1 MIGFDH
7 IFYSKYTA
15 FADIYVLPL
24 LIDPVWCLPCAE
36 CCGGPGHSENCLY
49 NRPAYKRTFH
59 FRERKNENVILLLSA
74 GQVGSVK
81 FRTPGRHHTE
91 IKAQGTQ
98 EGIFDTQ
105 SHCKPHRVT
114 TSHTESPQ
122 VRTSHLESATATASQ
137 G

>member
-1 MIGFDH
+1 MCFL
-7 IFYSKYTA
+7 F
-15 FADIYVLPL
+15 L
-24 LIDPVWCLPCAE
+24 LILSGVSLVLNVAVA
-36 CCGGPGHSENCLY
+36 PGHSENCLY

-98 EGIFDTQ
+98 EGIFDPP
-105 SHCKPHRVT
+105 SH
-114 TSHTESPQ
+114 S
-122 VRTSHLESATATASQ
+122 
-137 G
+137 